1 MPLEHEDARARQI
14 EALRRYVAQLRT
26 QREGATEFG
35 AQQDQPNSGPTGP
48 RPAPTRW
55 RLSLPLTGLLVV
67 SALIGG
73 VLVGKIVWSNDRPAG
88 TGAVVGV
95 SSATQSPTT
104 TTTTTTTTT
113 IALVAT
119 PACKTAVDRANA
131 LLAIAVKLQR
141 ELAEY
146 SRFMRD
152 PSNGN
157 LSVAEVVVKRAPSMQ
172 AGAGDSA
179 RFDRAL
185 ADYRQIVDRCT
196 VRTP

>member
-1 MPLEHEDARARQI
+1 MPPEHEDARARQI
-14 EALRRYVAQLRT
+14 EALRRYVAQLRA
-26 QREGATEFG
+26 QREHATELG
-35 AQQDQPNSGPTGP
+35 VQEDQRNSRPTGL
-48 RPAPTRW
+48 RPAPRGW
-55 RLSLPLTGLLVV
+55 RPSLPLTGLLVV
-67 SALIGG
+67 
-73 VLVGKIVWSNDRPAG
+73 WSNDRPSG
-88 TGAVVGV
+88 TGAVAGV

-104 TTTTTTTTT
+104 TV
-113 IALVAT
+113 ALVAT

-131 LLAIAVKLQR
+131 LLAIAVRLQR
-141 ELAEY
+141 ELDEY

-157 LSVAEVVVKRAPSMQ
+157 LSVVEVVAKRAPSMQ
-172 AGAGDSA
+172 AGADDSA

>member
-1 MPLEHEDARARQI
+1 L
-14 EALRRYVAQLRT
+14 
-26 QREGATEFG
+26 
-35 AQQDQPNSGPTGP
+35 
-48 RPAPTRW
+48 
-55 RLSLPLTGLLVV
+55 
-67 SALIGG
+67 ALIGG
-73 VLVGKIVWSNDRPAG
+73 FFVGAVARSNDPPDPAAG
-88 TGAVVGV
+88 TGAVAGV
-95 SSATQSPTT
+95 SSATQRPDTT
-104 TTTTTTTTT
+104 T
-113 IALVAT
+113 ASPVAT

-157 LSVAEVVVKRAPSMQ
+157 LSFREVVEKDAVSLQ
-172 AGAGDSA
+172 AGADDLA

-185 ADYRQIVDRCT
+185 ADYRQIVDRCV

>member
-1 MPLEHEDARARQI
+1 MPPEQEDARARQI
-14 EALRRYVAQLRT
+14 EALRRYVAQLGT
-26 QREGATEFG
+26 QRERATKLG
-35 AQQDQPNSGPTGP
+35 VQQDHPKSEPTGP

-55 RLSLPLTGLLVV
+55 RPSLPLTGLLVAL
-67 SALIGG
+67 ALIGG
-73 VLVGKIVWSNDRPAG
+73 VFVGAVVGSNDRPAG
-88 TGAVVGV
+88 TSAVADV
-95 SSATQSPTT
+95 SSATQRRDTATVAP
-104 TTTTTTTTT
+104 
-113 IALVAT
+113 VAT

-146 SRFMRD
+146 RRFMRD

-157 LSVAEVVVKRAPSMQ
+157 LFVREVVDKRAPSLQ
-172 AGAGDSA
+172 AGANDSV

-185 ADYRQIVDRCT
+185 ADYRQIVDRCV

>member
-1 MPLEHEDARARQI
+1 MPPEHEDARARQI
-14 EALRRYVAQLRT
+14 EALRRYVAQLGT
-26 QREGATEFG
+26 QRERVTELDV
-35 AQQDQPNSGPTGP
+35 QQDHPKSEPTGP

-55 RLSLPLTGLLVV
+55 RPSLPLTGLLVV
-67 SALIGG
+67 VALLGG
-73 VLVGKIVWSNDRPAG
+73 VVVGAVAWSNDQPAG
-88 TGAVVGV
+88 TSAVAGV
-95 SSATQSPTT
+95 SSSTQRPDTT
-104 TTTTTTTTT
+104 TV
-113 IALVAT
+113 APVAT

-131 LLAIAVKLQR
+131 LLVIAVKLQR

-157 LSVAEVVVKRAPSMQ
+157 LPVHEVVEKRALSLQ
-172 AGAGDSA
+172 AGADDSV

-185 ADYRQIVDRCT
+185 ADYRQIVDRCV